1 MKQAVLFV
9 QWLDT
14 TFKSNANKGRSIHIS
29 SSTTKHKI
37 HGPHALG
44 QVIWREYYRSVLV
57 QVRIR
62 ISSST
67 VNLQVYGPHAV
78 DKIIWHR
85 RAQLIPAFNCFIRS
99 CACSCL
105 VSTGSKLWRWQHLF
119 CHQEWWIA
127 RVWSECCAVRFQ
139 FRLFNNLCLKF
150 YTEKRTCSDFAWGMH
165 KIKLASVWKH
175 TAEKNKTKACAS

>member
-1 MKQAVLFV
+1 M
-9 QWLDT
+9 
-14 TFKSNANKGRSIHIS
+14 
-29 SSTTKHKI
+29 
-37 HGPHALG
+37 
-44 QVIWREYYRSVLV
+44 

-85 RAQLIPAFNCFIRS
+85 RAQLIPAFTCFIRN

-105 VSTGSKLWRWQHLF
+105 VSTRSKLWRWQHLF

-175 TAEKNKTKACAS
+175 TAKKKKQRHALPNIDPESALHVRTKKCCSVFYTTKPYLQVRSRICSNTASYFESPFELSPSTP